1 MRMTKKK
8 SARWALAMLLGTACL
23 MSGCKGQTE
32 VPTEQTIPTEQTA
45 PAAVSAEVYEE
56 VLEEYR
62 QMVQQNFY
70 QDLRDTDA
78 YESSFGPH
86 IGVEIRTHAQDV
98 YYALADLDGN
108 GVEELVIGGG
118 ENASANADGSP
129 WVYDLYSY
137 DGQQVVSVFP
147 ELEFG
152 YRTNLTLHR
161 DGILQ
166 VSYSS
171 SAAESG
177 VDVYRLNGAE
187 AQLVDAFS
195 MTGHLEGETP
205 VFTYTQNGQ
214 EIEQAAYEQALESY
228 PQRLGADL
236 PWLPVA

>member
-1 MRMTKKK
+1 
-8 SARWALAMLLGTACL
+8 MLLGAACL
-23 MSGCKGQTE
+23 LSGCKSQTE

-45 PAAVSAEVYEE
+45 PAAVSAEAYEE

-78 YESSFGPH
+78 YESSFGSH
-86 IGVEIRTHAQDV
+86 IGVEIRTHVQDV

-161 DGILQ
+161 NGILQ

-214 EIEQAAYEQALESY
+214 EIEQAAYEQALENY
-228 PQRLGADL
+228 PQRLGAEL
-236 PWLPVA
+236 PWRPIA

>member
-1 MRMTKKK
+1 MAKKK
-8 SARWALAMLLGTACL
+8 SARWALAMLLGAACL
-23 MSGCKGQTE
+23 LSGCKGQTE

-45 PAAVSAEVYEE
+45 PAAVSAEVYGQ

-70 QDLRDTDA
+70 RDLRDTDA

-152 YRTNLTLHR
+152 YRTNLTLHKG
-161 DGILQ
+161 GILQ

-177 VDVYRLNGAE
+177 VDVYRLDGATAE
-187 AQLVDAFS
+187 LVDAFAVS
-195 MTGHLEGETP
+195 GRLEGETP

-214 EIEQAAYEQALESY
+214 QIEQAAYEQALAGY
-228 PQRLGADL
+228 PERLGADL
-236 PWLPVA
+236 PWIRVE

>member
-1 MRMTKKK
+1 MGMTKKK

-23 MSGCKGQTE
+23 LSGCKGQTE

-45 PAAVSAEVYEE
+45 PAAVSTEVYEE

-86 IGVEIRTHAQDV
+86 IGVEIRTHVQDV

-152 YRTNLTLHR
+152 YRTNLTLHP

-228 PQRLGADL
+228 PQRLGAEL
-236 PWLPVA
+236 PWLPIA

>member
-8 SARWALAMLLGTACL
+8 SARWALAMLLGAACL
-23 MSGCKGQTE
+23 LSGCKGQTE

-45 PAAVSAEVYEE
+45 PAAVSAGVYEE

-86 IGVEIRTHAQDV
+86 IGVEIRTHVQDV

-152 YRTNLTLHR
+152 YRTNLTLHK

-228 PQRLGADL
+228 PQRLGAEL
-236 PWLPVA
+236 PWRPIA